1 MSKFTFITHFE
12 EEANAVY
19 TGMYTI
25 LPVIHTI
32 RDVGGAT

>member
-1 MSKFTFITHFE
+1 MSKCSFITHFE
-12 EEANAVY
+12 EEADAVD